1 MTRMELGTIISGA
14 LSALAIIIAAV
25 ATARG
30 NARAKHVEATAV
42 PYSDMG
48 ERLDKAL
55 DRIDKLEARVQTLT
69 ELQWVDRRWILDAA
83 STLARHGIAMP
94 QPTPPWLV
102 DHPGTPSP
110 PKE

>member
-1 MTRMELGTIISGA
+1 MV
-14 LSALAIIIAAV
+14 AAV
-25 ATARG
+25 VAIVVAVVNGRTNQRTKQVEVTA
-30 NARAKHVEATAV
+30 A

-83 STLARHGIAMP
+83 STLTRHGIPMP

-102 DHPGTPSP
+102 DHPATRPHH
-110 PKE
+110 KE